1 MAFCKV
7 NHMNVISHASSVRSI
22 IVIAKHAQLFQL
34 SYGNLSDIRH
44 QVVWN
49 TIWIFSDSS
58 ALMSSDRVKVTKKNY
73 IPFRICFL
81 NIRED
86 LLKHGLCPAIRIGTL
101 SLWAFFCNR
110 DNCRISIYSC
120 RRRENNIFNTMF
132 SHYIYESQCSGNI
145 VLIIFPRL
153 CNRFSYC
160 FQPCKM
166 DTGINILFFK
176 NIIQRFS
183 VKNICLVEFY

>member
-1 MAFCKV
+1 
-7 NHMNVISHASSVRSI
+7 
-22 IVIAKHAQLFQL
+22 
-34 SYGNLSDIRH
+34 
-44 QVVWN
+44 
-49 TIWIFSDSS
+49 
-58 ALMSSDRVKVTKKNY
+58 
-73 IPFRICFL
+73 
-81 NIRED
+81 
-86 LLKHGLCPAIRIGTL
+86 
-101 SLWAFFCNR
+101 
-110 DNCRISIYSC
+110 
-120 RRRENNIFNTMF
+120 MF

-183 VKNICLVEFY
+183 VKNICLVEFYWFACDLFYSFQTFFAGIA